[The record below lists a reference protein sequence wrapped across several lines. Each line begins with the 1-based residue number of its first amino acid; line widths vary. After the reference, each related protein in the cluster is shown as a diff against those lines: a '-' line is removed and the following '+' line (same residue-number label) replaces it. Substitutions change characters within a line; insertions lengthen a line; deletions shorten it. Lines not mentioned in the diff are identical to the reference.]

1 MNVDWWRGEANGRQ
15 GIFPSN
21 YVKKVEGQSQEKG
34 VYPPPAQYGYPGA
47 QAQYQ
52 QTPQQPMYGA
62 PAPYQAPPPQQQQ
75 MEQPPPEKKPSR
87 LGEFGKN
94 YGRTFVNATAWLASH
109 THTLIPD

>member
-1 MNVDWWRGEANGRQ
+1 M
-15 GIFPSN
+15 
-21 YVKKVEGQSQEKG
+21 
-34 VYPPPAQYGYPGA
+34 YPPPAQYGYPGA

-52 QTPQQPMYGA
+52 QQPQQPMYGA

-94 YGRTFVNATAWLASH
+94 YGRTFVNATAWLASPVVPGL
-109 THTLIPD
+109 TNFIGAVEWRWDRMLLIV